1 MSFHLA
7 SPRLLSLGTAL
18 TLTLTGSL
26 ASAQSLEEEQSTE
39 AQAAPTTATTATVED
54 PADEPASVAGAHEL
68 NDDQAVT
75 EERVG
80 VEHTDEF
87 DPIERPDT
95 DYFFFGAFARGVIVP
110 EFIQSIFVQTEAGQG
125 SGGTPLNMGAGA
137 YFNYRR
143 NGFNITAE
151 AWYLGFGTSAYYHGI
166 GAADTEYEHIQ
177 STMGAIFGSFLFGW
191 SFDVTNWFAIDL
203 GFGLG
208 FGGLVGNLT
217 RDEAYRDSSTRTLR
231 TCSGPAMPATA
242 EGYCEPGV
250 EVRDAAGR
258 IPDDQA
264 GGTYQSL
271 RTGDPTI
278 DGRNGPNPWYFGG
291 GGVPPMFFW
300 LDLPRVGIRIKPIHQ
315 VQIRIDGGYN
325 LYGFNFGG
333 SLGYGF

>member
-1 MSFHLA
+1 MSLTRLA
-7 SPRLLSLGTAL
+7 SPHLLSLGTAL
-18 TLTLTGSL
+18 TLGLATTSL
-26 ASAQSLEEEQSTE
+26 ASAQSLEEEQQAEAAASPSTS
-39 AQAAPTTATTATVED
+39 TATVEA
-54 PADEPASVAGAHEL
+54 PAVSHEL
-68 NDDQAVT
+68 TDDQAVL
-75 EERVG
+75 EEHVG
-80 VEHTDEF
+80 VERATDAF
-87 DPIERPDT
+87 DPTERPDT

-110 EFIQSIFVQTEAGQG
+110 EFIQQIFVQTEPGQF

-151 AWYLGFGTSAYYHGI
+151 AWYLGFGTSGYYHGI
-166 GAADTEYEHIQ
+166 GAADTEYERIQ
-177 STMGAIFGSFLFGW
+177 STMGAVFGSFLFGW

-217 RDEAYRDSSTRTLR
+217 RDEAYRDPATRELR
-231 TCSGPAMPATA
+231 TCRGPNDTSDTSGT
-242 EGYCEPGV
+242 YCEAGV
-250 EVRDAAGR
+250 EVRDSAGR
-258 IPDDQA
+258 IPDNQA

-271 RTGDPTI
+271 RTGDPTV
-278 DGRNGPNPWYFGG
+278 DGRNGANPWYFGG

>member
-1 MSFHLA
+1 MSFNRLA

-18 TLTLTGSL
+18 SLSLATTSL
-26 ASAQSLEEEQSTE
+26 ASAQSLEEEQSS
-39 AQAAPTTATTATVED
+39 AAPSGTSDTASTDASAASTSPATN
-54 PADEPASVAGAHEL
+54 EL
-68 NDDQAVT
+68 TDDQVIT

-80 VEHTDEF
+80 VEHVDEF
-87 DPIERPDT
+87 SPTERPDT
-95 DYFFFGAFARGVIVP
+95 DYFFFGATARGVIVP
-110 EFIQSIFVQTEAGQG
+110 EFIQSILVQTEAGEG
-125 SGGTPLNMGAGA
+125 SGGAPLNLGVGA

-143 NGFNITAE
+143 NGFNVTAE

-208 FGGLVGNLT
+208 FGGFVGNLT

-231 TCSGPAMPATA
+231 TCTGPGTPDPT
-242 EGYCEPGV
+242 YCEPGV
-250 EVRDAAGR
+250 EVRDANGR
-258 IPDDQA
+258 IPDNQT

-278 DGRNGPNPWYFGG
+278 DSRNGANPWYFGG

-300 LDLPRVGIRIKPIHQ
+300 LDLPRVGVRFKPIRQ
-315 VQIRIDGGYN
+315 IQIRIDGGYN